1 MDERERRK
9 LIAKLKTARTSEE
22 RDRILW
28 YLAGQDKEAQG
39 TARRPLPTGT
49 GRSAAEAA
57 EGKAQSGPPAG
68 KLGGV
73 GSITALLFLFYGLVS
88 IVTAVMKIM
97 QGQMEGDEIKQLVM
111 GGAFLVVGILIYLK
125 AKRAQRK
132 AAEEA

>member
-9 LIAKLKTARTSEE
+9 LIAKLKTVRTSEE

-28 YLAGQDKEAQG
+28 YLAGQDKA
-39 TARRPLPTGT
+39 ARGAARTPVPTGT
-49 GRSAAEAA
+49 GRPATEAA
-57 EGKAQSGPPAG
+57 EGKTQAGPPTG

-111 GGAFLVVGILIYLK
+111 GGAFLVIGVFIYLK

>member
-28 YLAGQDKEAQG
+28 YLAGQDKA
-39 TARRPLPTGT
+39 ARGATRTPVPTGT
-49 GRSAAEAA
+49 GRPATEAA
-57 EGKAQSGPPAG
+57 EGKTQAGPPTG

-111 GGAFLVVGILIYLK
+111 GGAFLVIGVFIYLK

>member
-28 YLAGQDKEAQG
+28 YLAGQDKEARG
-39 TARRPLPTGT
+39 AARRPVPTGT
-49 GRSAAEAA
+49 GRPAAEAA
-57 EGKAQSGPPAG
+57 EGKTQAGPPAG

-97 QGQMEGDEIKQLVM
+97 QGRMEGDEIKQLVM
-111 GGAFLVVGILIYLK
+111 GGAFLVLGVFIYLK

>member
-1 MDERERRK
+1 MDERERQK

-28 YLAGQDKEAQG
+28 YLAGQDKEARG
-39 TARRPLPTGT
+39 AARRPVPTGT
-49 GRSAAEAA
+49 GRPATEAA
-57 EGKAQSGPPAG
+57 EGKTQAGLPAG

-125 AKRAQRK
+125 AKRDQRK